1 MSHFLNRLIHF
12 ALPSERFSEGHGVT
26 TGEDRKWEDAYRNRW
41 SHDKI
46 VRSTHGVN
54 CTGSCSW
61 KIYVKGGIVTWET
74 QQTDYPRTRWDM
86 PNHEPRGCARGASY
100 SWYLYSANRVKYPMV
115 RARLL
120 ERWRAAL
127 AVHADPVDAWASI
140 VENDEARR
148 DYQQVRGMGGF
159 VRSSW
164 EEVNRLVAAA
174 NVYTIKRHGPDRI
187 IGFSPIP
194 AMSMVSYA
202 AGSRYLSLIGGVCM
216 SFYDWYC
223 DLPPASPQV
232 WGEQT
237 DVPESADW
245 YNSTFIIAWGSNVP
259 QTRTPDAH
267 FFTEVRYKGAK
278 TVAITPDYSEVAK
291 LADLWLHPKQGTDA
305 ALAMAMGHVVLTEF
319 FFRKRSAYF
328 DDYVRRYTDMPMLVM
343 LKRHTLPDG
352 RTTLVPDR
360 YLRASDFEG
369 QLEQT
374 NNPEWKTVA
383 FDRTG
388 RVVLPNGSIG
398 FRWGAEGRDDVG
410 KWNLEERDAQSG
422 QHASLKLS
430 VLEDTPQ
437 PHEIVDVAFPYFGGE
452 HNPHFPSNEQSG
464 RISMAR
470 VPAVRVGLANP
481 NEDGAH
487 EAFVATVF
495 DLQAAQYGVD
505 RGLGSG
511 AASYDDDA
519 AYTPAWAESIT
530 GVSRSQIVALARQF
544 AENADKTH
552 GKSMVI
558 IGAAMNHWYHADM
571 NYRGVINLLMM
582 CGCIGRSGG
591 GWAHYV
597 GQEKLRPQTGWT
609 ALAFALDWA
618 RPPRQM
624 NSTSFFYAH
633 TDQWRYE
640 KLTPDEIVSPLADA
654 SRFGASM
661 IDYNVRA
668 ERMGWLPSAP
678 QLKTNP
684 LHLADM
690 AAAAGKDV
698 RAFVAQGLT
707 DGSLQMSCED
717 PDAPENWPRN
727 MFVWRSNLLGSSGK
741 GHEYFCKHLLGTSNG
756 VQGKDLGP
764 SDAKPQEVD
773 WHDQAP
779 EGKLDLLV
787 TLDFRMSTTCLYSD
801 IVLPTASWYEKND
814 LNTSDMHPFIHP
826 LSAAVDPVW
835 QSRSDWEIY
844 KGFAK
849 AFSEVCGTHLG
860 EEKDVVM
867 TPLMHD
873 TPAELAQPFDVREW
887 HKGECSLVPGKTAP
901 QVSVVERDYPNL
913 YKRFT
918 ALGPLMTQVG
928 NGGKGIAW
936 QTQAEVKQLGEL
948 NGVTQD
954 AGVTQ
959 GMPRI
964 VSDIDACE
972 VILQL
977 APETNGHV
985 AVKAW
990 EALSKATGRDHAH
1003 LALPRED
1010 EKIRYRDVQ
1019 AQPRKII
1026 SSPTWSGIESETVS
1040 YNAGYTNVYE
1050 LIPWR
1055 TLTGRQQFYQ
1065 DHPWMIAFGEGFSSY
1080 RPPVDLKATDLMNGV
1095 KPNGNPEIVLNFI
1108 TPHQKW
1114 GIHSTYSDN
1123 LLMLTLNR
1131 GGPVVWLSEDDA
1143 RSAGIEDNDWI
1154 ELFNVNGAIAARA
1167 VVSQRVKNG
1176 MVLMYHAQ
1184 EKIINTPGSE
1194 ITGVRG
1200 GIHNSVTRI
1209 VLKPTHMIGG
1219 YAQLSYGFNY
1229 YGTIGTNRDEFV
1241 VVRKMRRVDWLD
1253 EPAAAQSAAQTQGV
1267 EQ

>member
-1 MSHFLNRLIHF
+1 MSHFLDRLTHF
-12 ALPSERFSEGHGVT
+12 SQPRESFADGHGVT
-26 TGEDRKWEDAYRNRW
+26 TGEDRTWEDAYRARW
-41 SHDKI
+41 QHDKI
-46 VRSTHGVN
+46 VRSTHGTN

-74 QQTDYPRTRWDM
+74 QQTDYPRTRPDL

-115 RARLL
+115 RGRLL
-120 ERWRAAL
+120 KHWRAAMAL
-127 AVHADPVDAWASI
+127 AKDPVEAWASI
-140 VENDEARR
+140 VQSSARDEWTR
-148 DYQQVRGMGGF
+148 QRGLGGF

-164 EEVNRLVAAA
+164 DEVNQIIAAA
-174 NVYTIKRHGPDRI
+174 NVYTIKKHGPDRI

-223 DLPPASPQV
+223 DLPPSSPMV

-278 TVAITPDYSEVAK
+278 TVAVTPDYAEVSK
-291 LADLWLHPKQGTDA
+291 LADLWMHPKQGTDA
-305 ALAMAMGHVVLTEF
+305 ALAMAMGHVILKEF
-319 FFRKRSAYF
+319 YFDKRSSYF
-328 DDYVRRYTDMPMLVM
+328 DDYARRYTDLPMLVQ
-343 LKRHTLPDG
+343 LEEKTLPDG
-352 RTTLVPDR
+352 RKVLASQR
-360 YLRASDFEG
+360 YLRASDFNGKLG
-369 QLEQT
+369 QQ
-374 NNPEWKTVA
+374 NNPDWKTLA
-383 FDRTG
+383 FDQDG
-388 RVVLPNGSIG
+388 RVVMPNGSIG
-398 FRWGAEGRDDVG
+398 FRWTTENTPDTG
-410 KWNLEERDAQSG
+410 KWNLENKEARHGDEVT
-422 QHASLKLS
+422 LRLS
-430 VLEDTPQ
+430 VTEGRES
-437 PHEIVDVAFPYFGGE
+437 HFVEDVAFPYFAGIE
-452 HNPHFPSNEQSG
+452 TPHFDSNQQGSDIIVRKVPVQSIRLG
-464 RISMAR
+464 KAGAERR
-470 VPAVRVGLANP
+470 VL
-481 NEDGAH
+481 
-487 EAFVATVF
+487 VATVF
-495 DLQAAQYGVD
+495 DLMAAHYGIE
-505 RGLGSG
+505 RGYGDG
-511 AASYDDDA
+511 AKSYDDDA
-519 AYTPAWAESIT
+519 PYTPAWQEKIT
-530 GVSRSQIVALARQF
+530 GVPRAQAIAVARQF
-544 AENADKTH
+544 ADNADKTH

-558 IGAAMNHWYHADM
+558 IGAAMNHWYHCDM
-571 NYRGVINLLMM
+571 NYRGIINMLML
-582 CGCIGRSGG
+582 CGCIGQSGG

-609 ALAFALDWA
+609 ALAFALDWS

-640 KLTPDEIVSPLADA
+640 KLGVSEILSPLADKA
-654 SRFGASM
+654 EFGGSL

-684 LHLADM
+684 LQVARDG
-690 AAAAGKDV
+690 AAAGDV
-698 RAFVAQGLT
+698 KAHVVKGLM

-717 PDAPENWPRN
+717 PDHPDNWPRN
-727 MFVWRSNLLGSSGK
+727 MFVWRSNILGSSGK
-741 GHEYFCKHLLGTSNG
+741 GHEYFLKHLLGTSHG

-764 SDAKPQEVD
+764 DDAKPEEVR
-773 WHDQAP
+773 WHEHAP
-779 EGKLDLLV
+779 EGKLDLVV

-801 IVLPTASWYEKND
+801 IVLPTATWYEKND

-826 LSAAVDPVW
+826 LSTAVDPAW
-835 QSRSDWEIY
+835 QAKSDWEIY

-849 AFSEVCGTHLG
+849 TFSEVCVGHLG
-860 EEKDVVM
+860 VEKEVVL

-873 TPAELAQPFDVREW
+873 TPAELAQPFDVEDWKR
-887 HKGECSLVPGKTAP
+887 GEVELIPGKTAP
-901 QVSVVERDYPNL
+901 QITVVERDYPAT
-913 YKRFT
+913 YARFT
-918 ALGPLMTQVG
+918 ALGPLMEKAG
-928 NGGKGIAW
+928 NGGKGIGW
-936 QTQAEVKQLGEL
+936 NTAEEVRQLAEL
-948 NGVTQD
+948 NGKVHVEGPTK
-954 AGVTQ
+954 
-959 GMPRI
+959 GMPKI
-964 VSDIDACE
+964 ETDIDATE
-972 VILQL
+972 VILML

-990 EALSKATGRDHAH
+990 EALSKITGREHAH
-1003 LALPRED
+1003 LALHRED
-1010 EKIRYRDVQ
+1010 EKVRFRDVQ

-1026 SSPTWSGIESETVS
+1026 SSPTWSGLESEKVS
-1040 YNAGYTNVYE
+1040 YNAGYTNVHE

-1065 DHPWMIAFGEGFSSY
+1065 DHKWMRAFGEEFTSY
-1080 RPPVDLKATDLMNGV
+1080 RPPVDMKAIAGAANI
-1095 KPNGNPEIVLNFI
+1095 KPNGNKEITLNFI

-1123 LLMLTLNR
+1123 LMMLTLNR

-1143 RSAGIEDNDWI
+1143 RDAGIVDNDWI
-1154 ELFNVNGAIAARA
+1154 ELYNGNGAIAARA
-1167 VVSQRVKNG
+1167 VVSQRVNRG
-1176 MVLMYHAQ
+1176 MTLMYHAQ

-1194 ITGVRG
+1194 ITGQRG

-1209 VLKPTHMIGG
+1209 VTKPTHMIGG

-1241 VVRKMRRVDWLD
+1241 VVRKMRKIDWLD
-1253 EPAAAQSAAQTQGV
+1253 GEAAVAG
-1267 EQ
+1267 EQA